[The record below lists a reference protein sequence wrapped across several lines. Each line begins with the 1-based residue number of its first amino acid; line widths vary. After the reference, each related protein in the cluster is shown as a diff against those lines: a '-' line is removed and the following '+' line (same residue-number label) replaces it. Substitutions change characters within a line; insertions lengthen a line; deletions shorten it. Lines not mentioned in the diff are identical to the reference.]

1 MVGIAEWTG
10 EKEIIFPEMAAL
22 AVGLWVIDK
31 RVWKVGRWQLIG
43 SLYRALLHA
52 AVALQFMPGICLCRL
67 LPAVQPGYS
76 DSADFGLYAAGA
88 AAH

>member
-1 MVGIAEWTG
+1 MNIS
-10 EKEIIFPEMAAL
+10 KSQ
-22 AVGLWVIDK
+22 K
-31 RVWKVGRWQLIG
+31 
-43 SLYRALLHA
+43 LYSQ
-52 AVALQFMPGICLCRL
+52 ALQFMPGICLCRL